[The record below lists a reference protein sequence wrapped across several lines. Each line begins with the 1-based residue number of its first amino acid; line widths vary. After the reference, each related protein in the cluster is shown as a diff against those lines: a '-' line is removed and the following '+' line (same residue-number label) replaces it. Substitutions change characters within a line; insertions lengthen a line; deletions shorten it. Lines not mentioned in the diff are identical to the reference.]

1 VLRLLPG
8 LLAIGA
14 VIWSATLLAAPYALM
29 SGNPRLVAA
38 AAMVYRGAGLIC
50 HQRAAR
56 SFHLAGMQLPVCAR
70 CAGLYISG
78 AFGAA
83 LAYVTFRDPVVPS
96 STRAILVLA
105 SIPTVLSVVFEWTGV
120 VDPTNV
126 GRALCALPL
135 GASAAWIFVQ
145 SLRAEARQ
153 IPDPQSRIS
162 NQAQG
167 RTRVSR
173 RSP

>member
-8 LLAIGA
+8 LIAIGA
-14 VIWSATLLAAPYALM
+14 VLWSATLVTAPYALM
-29 SGNPRLVAA
+29 SGDPRLVSAA
-38 AAMVYRGAGLIC
+38 AIVYSGAGLIC

-78 AFGAA
+78 ALGAA
-83 LAYVTFRDPVVPS
+83 LAYVVSRHPRIPS
-96 STRAILVLA
+96 NTRSIVLLA
-105 SIPTVLSVVFEWTGV
+105 SIPTVLSVILEWTGV

-135 GASAAWIFVQ
+135 GGSAAWIFVQ
-145 SLRAEARQ
+145 SLRAEGRQ
-153 IPDPQSRIS
+153 IPYPGTRVP

-167 RTRVSR
+167 RQ
-173 RSP
+173 